1 MSSNVLFNKLNKSHM
16 KNMNR
21 SLLEIPE
28 ENKEKIE
35 LSCACINLMKSYS
48 HPDKKLKNL
57 INEKNINKKIL

>member
-1 MSSNVLFNKLNKSHM
+1 M